1 MRKIKAAEKIKIL
14 RLFRKRW
21 VYKIKRKITLA
32 KRKREGK
39 REKRISH
46 SKSYLSWNFELKEQY
61 QPIVKRYGCA
71 CINAPKFCSVE
82 KSSREFNEFFSALK
96 DWGKLEP
103 EKFNKKYKIPLGVG
117 AALDMTDVEEITPAF
132 ALCLVAHMSEIK
144 RKRVSNFGTSFV
156 HKWRKD
162 INTILKDMGF
172 FELLGIKDEEYVG
185 EETYSIIR
193 YEQVRATKH
202 HYPPKIQKLIE
213 RLKALTGKDYQKVI
227 PDGLGEAMNNVVA
240 HAYVKGKE
248 GYFWYNAFYKAT
260 EKTVWIILYD
270 LGRGIPS
277 SMRSSDKW
285 KSRLAGLSKESDKRL
300 LEEACRYGITSTDE
314 TGRGRGMEIIMGI
327 INGIQSSE
335 KSLRIFSGKA
345 YMEYTG
351 KEPNAKPLDF
361 SFDGTLIEWKYKI
374 QDGA

>member
-1 MRKIKAAEKIKIL
+1 MKKIKAKEKIKIL

-46 SKSYLSWNFELKEQY
+46 SKSYLSWNFKFKEQY

-71 CINAPKFCSVE
+71 CISAPEVCSIE
-82 KSSREFNEFFSALK
+82 KNPREFDEFFSVLK
-96 DWGKLEP
+96 GWGDLSSTE
-103 EKFNKKYKIPLGVG
+103 FNKKYKIPLGVG

-132 ALCLVAHMSEIK
+132 ALCLVAGMSEIK
-144 RKRVSNFGTSFV
+144 RKRVSNFRTSFV
-156 HKWRKD
+156 HKWKKD

-172 FELLGIKDEEYVG
+172 FELLGIEDEEYIG
-185 EETYSIIR
+185 EKTYSIIR
-193 YEQVRATKH
+193 YERVQATKH
-202 HYPPKIQKLIE
+202 HYPDKIQKLIKK
-213 RLKALTGKDYQKVI
+213 LKVLTGKDYQNVI

-248 GYFWYNAFYKAT
+248 GYFWYNAFYK
-260 EKTVWIILYD
+260 EVERVVWIILYD
-270 LGRGIPS
+270 LGQGIPK
-277 SMRSSDKW
+277 SMRDSRRW
-285 KSRLAGLSKESDKRL
+285 KSRLAQLTDDSDKHL
-300 LEEACRYGITSTDE
+300 LERACEYGATSTGKTERGIGMKTIMEVIDE
-314 TGRGRGMEIIMGI
+314 
-327 INGIQSSE
+327 IQSNE

-351 KEPNAKPLDF
+351 KKPKTKPLNF